1 MKQQELSFGESP
13 KDTGWLTQ
21 QNLKG
26 RLGRGPVD
34 KTNHSALVALLG
46 EGLGLAETLVF
57 RDSLQL
63 QEITGQ
69 ALRGSVCMLASSPL
83 ISLDIPIL

>member
-1 MKQQELSFGESP
+1 MKQQELCFGESP
-13 KDTGWLTQ
+13 KDTEWLTQ
-21 QNLKG
+21 QILKG

-34 KTNHSALVALLG
+34 KTNHSTLVALLG

-63 QEITGQ
+63 QEITGR
-69 ALRGSVCMLASSPL
+69 ALRGSVCVLASSPL